1 MGAYGVV
8 LNAPVPP
15 EVLREIKKH
24 VDISVVAT
32 IVSDKQD
39 IEARLAAGVDI
50 LNVAAAAD
58 TARVVAELRSRYPGV
73 PMMATGGP
81 TDETIRATIAA
92 GANAISFTPPENGA
106 LLAEIMRSHRERYKH
121 GD

>member
-1 MGAYGVV
+1 M
-8 LNAPVPP
+8 
-15 EVLREIKKH
+15 IKKH